1 MQFLNVLFGRPLAS
15 SEDEGERITPM
26 QGVPTFGLDALS
38 SAAYG
43 PEAALTILLPL
54 GLLGIH
60 YIVPLTAA
68 IIALLIIV
76 FFSYRQTIAAYPNG
90 GGSYTVARENL
101 GSKAGLLAGA
111 ALMIDY
117 LLNVAVGISAGI
129 GALVSAVPSLQP
141 HTLAMCLIV
150 LAILTVVN
158 LRGVK
163 EAGTAFIAPTY
174 LFVGTLAIVIVI
186 GLYKI
191 VASGGHPIALVAP
204 PKQVPG
210 AVQAFGIWILVKAFA
225 SGCTALTG
233 VEAVSNGVQAFRK
246 PVVPAARATLTAI
259 IAILIVL
266 LGGIAFLLPYYG
278 IMATDPGAAG
288 YQSVLSMLTAAVAGK
303 GIFYDIT
310 MFSVLL
316 VLCLSANTSFA
327 DFPRL
332 CRMVARD
339 DYLPHSLASRGR
351 RLVFSEGLMALAIFA
366 ALLLILFG
374 GVTDR
379 LIPLFAVGAFLAFTL
394 SQAGMVEHWR
404 KAKAA
409 ADATKSG
416 AGKSCDTAADATEE
430 GASAGATKS
439 GATRGGAST
448 GLLINGLGALA
459 TGVTVIIIVIAKF
472 TEGAWVVVVLLPLL
486 LLFMSH
492 IRRHYQHVE
501 VEVALKQ
508 QPKLSKSD
516 LRPPVAIVPVDR
528 WNAATEKALRFAMTL
543 SPDVQA
549 VHVTCDA
556 DQDRPDWLSEEPVEG
571 RRMPEVV
578 NLPSPYRL
586 VVHPLVDY
594 VLKVEKE
601 NPDRN
606 IAVVIASMMEKHW
619 YHYFLHNQ
627 RGQLLTALLLL
638 SGDKRINIVNV
649 PWYLKS

>member
-1 MQFLNVLFGRPLAS
+1 MGIFNVLFGRPLAS
-15 SEDEGERITPM
+15 SEDEGERISPM
-26 QGVPTFGLDALS
+26 QGIPTFGLDALS

-54 GLLGIH
+54 GLLGVH

-76 FFSYRQTIAAYPNG
+76 YFSYRQTIAAYPNG
-90 GGSYTVARENL
+90 GGSYTVAKENL
-101 GSKAGLLAGA
+101 GDRAGLLAGA

-141 HTLAMCLIV
+141 HTLTMCLGV
-150 LAILTVVN
+150 LAILTIVN
-158 LRGVK
+158 LRGIK

-174 LFVGTLAIVIVI
+174 LFVGTLVIVI
-186 GLYKI
+186 LVGLYKV
-191 VASGGHPIALVAP
+191 VASGGHPMAVVP
-204 PKQVPG
+204 PPQQVSG
-210 AVQAFGIWILVKAFA
+210 TLQAVGVWILVKAFA

-233 VEAVSNGVQAFRK
+233 VEAVSNGVQAFRQ
-246 PVVPAARATLTAI
+246 PVVKAARTTLTAI
-259 IAILIVL
+259 IAMLIVL

-278 IMATDPGAAG
+278 IMATDPGAPG

-303 GIFYDIT
+303 GIFYDVT

-339 DYLPHSLASRGR
+339 NYLPHSLTTRGR
-351 RLVFSEGLMALAIFA
+351 RLVFSQGIWALAILA
-366 ALLLILFG
+366 ALLLILFR

-404 KAKAA
+404 KNAKGGAA
-409 ADATKSG
+409 A
-416 AGKSCDTAADATEE
+416 
-430 GASAGATKS
+430 
-439 GATRGGAST
+439 GGMF
-448 GLLINGLGALA
+448 INGLGALA
-459 TGVTVIIIVIAKF
+459 TGITVCVIVVAKF
-472 TEGAWVVVVLLPLL
+472 AEGAWVVVLLLPLL
-486 LLFMSH
+486 LIFMNH
-492 IRRHYQHVE
+492 VRRHYKRVE
-501 VEVALKQ
+501 RELAVKSNAVLRTRGLK
-508 QPKLSKSD
+508 
-516 LRPPVAIVPVDR
+516 PPIAIVPVDV

-543 SPDVQA
+543 SPDVEA
-549 VHVTCDA
+549 VHVSCDA
-556 DQDRPDWLSEEPVEG
+556 DEGKPDWLSGAEQVDG
-571 RRMPEVV
+571 V
-578 NLPSPYRL
+578 NLPKMVTLPSPYRL
-586 VVHPLVDY
+586 VIHPIVDY

-601 NPDRN
+601 NPGRTV
-606 IAVVIASMMEKHW
+606 AVVIASMVERHW

-627 RGQLLTALLLL
+627 RGQMLTALLLL
-638 SGDKRINIVNV
+638 GGDKRINIVNV
-649 PWYLKS
+649 PWYLEA

>member
-1 MQFLNVLFGRPLAS
+1 MGFIDVLFGRPLAS
-15 SEDEGERITPM
+15 SEDEGQRITPT
-26 QGVPTFGLDALS
+26 QGIPTFGLDALS

-54 GLLGIH
+54 GLLGVR

-68 IIALLIIV
+68 IIGLLVIV
-76 FFSYRQTIAAYPNG
+76 YFSYRQTIAAYPLG

-101 GSKAGLLAGA
+101 GSGAGVLAGA

-141 HTLAMCLIV
+141 HTLAMCLAVLIV
-150 LAILTVVN
+150 LTIVN

-163 EAGTAFIAPTY
+163 EAGSAFVAPTY
-174 LFVGTLAIVIVI
+174 LFAGTLGVVIVI
-186 GLYKI
+186 GLYK
-191 VASGGHPIALVAP
+191 VVVSGGHPAAVVSSSGQAGAGHAPAAL
-204 PKQVPG
+204 Q
-210 AVQAFGIWILVKAFA
+210 AVGLWILLKAFA

-266 LGGIAFLLPYYG
+266 VGGIALLVRYYG
-278 IMATDPGAAG
+278 IVATDPGQAG
-288 YQSVLSMLTAAVAGK
+288 YQSVLSMLTAAVTGK
-303 GIFYDIT
+303 GIFYDLT

-332 CRMVARD
+332 CRAVARD
-339 DYLPHSLASRGR
+339 DYLPHSLAARGR
-351 RLVFSEGLMALAIFA
+351 RLVYSEGIWALAVLA
-366 ALLLILFG
+366 ALLLILFQ

-394 SQAGMVEHWR
+394 SQAGMVGHWR
-404 KAKAA
+404 RTASGFRAA
-409 ADATKSG
+409 
-416 AGKSCDTAADATEE
+416 
-430 GASAGATKS
+430 
-439 GATRGGAST
+439 RGIAV
-448 GLLINGLGALA
+448 NGLGAFT
-459 TGVTVIIIVIAKF
+459 TGITVMVIVVAKF
-472 TEGAWVVVVLLPLL
+472 AEGAWVVVLLLPAAMV
-486 LLFMSH
+486 FMRRV
-492 IRRHYQHVE
+492 RRHYE
-501 VEVALKQ
+501 RVAEETAMIGGAAPGPQ
-508 QPKLSKSD
+508 D
-516 LRPPVAIVPVDR
+516 LAPPIVIVPVEK

-549 VHVTCDA
+549 VHVTCEA
-556 DQDRPDWLSEEPVEG
+556 DENRPSWLSAAEQPPG
-571 RRMPEVV
+571 ARMPKLVTV
-578 NLPSPYRL
+578 ASPFRL
-586 VVHPLVDY
+586 VVHPIVDY

-601 NPDRN
+601 NADRT
-606 IAVVIASMMEKHW
+606 IAVVIASMVERHW

-627 RGQLLTALLLL
+627 RGEMLTALLLL
-638 SGDKRINIVNV
+638 GGDERINIINV
-649 PWYLKS
+649 PWYLKA